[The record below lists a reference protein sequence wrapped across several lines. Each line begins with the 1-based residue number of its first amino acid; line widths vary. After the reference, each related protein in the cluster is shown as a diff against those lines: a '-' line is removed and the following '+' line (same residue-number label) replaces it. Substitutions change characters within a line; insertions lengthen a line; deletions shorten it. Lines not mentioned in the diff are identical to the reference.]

1 MSQNMQKRAPEAT
14 WRPGAPEPGDLYLQ
28 NQKLCVCID
37 KSQLLLEI
45 TYTVS
50 LKIKPPIHVYANV
63 SELPPP
69 PFYTPDMTVLTGA
82 MVKPMSSSDSK
93 G

>member
-1 MSQNMQKRAPEAT
+1 MQKRAPEAT

-50 LKIKPPIHVYANV
+50 LKIKPLLHVYANV

-69 PFYTPDMTVLTGA
+69 PLLKEQSLKV
-82 MVKPMSSSDSK
+82 
-93 G
+93 

>member
-50 LKIKPPIHVYANV
+50 LKIKPVLQENANL
-63 SELPPP
+63 SELPELP
-69 PFYTPDMTVLTGA
+69 
-82 MVKPMSSSDSK
+82 
-93 G
+93 

>member
-1 MSQNMQKRAPEAT
+1 MPKMAPEAT

-37 KSQLLLEI
+37 KSQLLLGI

-50 LKIKPPIHVYANV
+50 LKIKPLLHVYANV

-69 PFYTPDMTVLTGA
+69 LNFIKFVDHLFLWMW
-82 MVKPMSSSDSK
+82 SSLFRYK
-93 G
+93 IR